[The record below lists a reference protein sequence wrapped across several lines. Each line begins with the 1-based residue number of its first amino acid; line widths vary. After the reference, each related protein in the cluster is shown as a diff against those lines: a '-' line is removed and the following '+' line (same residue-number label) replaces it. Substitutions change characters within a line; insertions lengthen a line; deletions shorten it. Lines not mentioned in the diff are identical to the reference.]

1 MKQTNRVSGDDAI
14 IFDTFV
20 AKWQHRLNLGD
31 WRIERGSK
39 PARKGAMAT
48 VEFDDGARLATY
60 KLGDFGSEKIT
71 PLSLDV
77 KYDARADVLYV
88 ALGAPV
94 PAETDIDEAGLL
106 VRYAESDGHP
116 CGVTIMG
123 FRSARWAHDVAR
135 LSALVAGHLSV
146 PTKTVSRA
154 LGAVSA

>member
-71 PLSLDV
+71 PLSLERTAIHELAHIFLHD
-77 KYDARADVLYV
+77 LITV
-88 ALGAPV
+88 AQDRGAPADALEA
-94 PAETDIDEAGLL
+94 AEHRCINILEKLL
-106 VRYAESDGHP
+106 GDK
-116 CGVTIMG
+116 
-123 FRSARWAHDVAR
+123 
-135 LSALVAGHLSV
+135 L
-146 PTKTVSRA
+146 
-154 LGAVSA
+154 